1 MKHMTLK
8 DITIAC
14 DGIYYG
20 DPAFYHK
27 SVSSVVRDDRD
38 VEKDSLFVALRGER
52 VDGHSFIPKAIKAGA
67 LCALSEEV
75 LEDAS
80 FPYILVPC
88 CITALKDL
96 ATHYRKH
103 MNIQVVGITGSAGK
117 TSTKEMIAAVLS
129 ERYSVLKTEG
139 NYNNHIGLPLTI
151 FRIREE
157 HEIAVLEMG
166 INDFGDMSYLAQM
179 ARPDICVF
187 TNIGVAHIEQLKTRD
202 GILKEKTAMLYYMN
216 PDGTIILNGDDD
228 KLITVTPANQIPPTY
243 YGLDE
248 KWPYYATSIIDKGLR
263 GTTATFHTPTSTFN
277 AHISI
282 PGKHMIYNALASL
295 GVAYAFEM
303 KDEDIRK
310 GMEALK
316 PLPGRNN
323 LIETETY
330 TVIDDCYN
338 ANPDSVKAA
347 LSVLASP
354 HLTYGKDCKGAT
366 TPAIARRTVA
376 ILGDMGEL
384 GPQAEEMHREIGEL
398 VVQLQIDVLIAIGTL
413 AKEIARG
420 ASESLSDKYTTS
432 IHHFDTKADFF
443 NRQHHLLTKGDII
456 LVKASN
462 SRRFSEIVNWLV
474 GETDEVSSLSTT
486 RS

>member
-8 DITIAC
+8 EITFAC

-20 DPAFYHK
+20 DPSFYHK

-38 VEKDSLFVALRGER
+38 VQKDSLFVALRGTR
-52 VDGHSFIPKAIKAGA
+52 VDGHTIIPKAIKAGA
-67 LCALSEEV
+67 LCALSEEM
-75 LEDAS
+75 LEEAT

-96 ATHYRKH
+96 ATHYRKQ
-103 MNIQVVGITGSAGK
+103 MNIKVVGITGSVGK
-117 TSTKEMIAAVLS
+117 TSTKEVIASVLS
-129 ERYSVLKTEG
+129 ERFSVLKTEG
-139 NYNNHIGLPLTI
+139 NYNNEIGLPLTI

-166 INDFGDMSYLAQM
+166 INNFGDMSYLAQM

-216 PDGTIILNGDDD
+216 PEGTIILNGDDD
-228 KLITVTPANQIPPTY
+228 KLITVKPANQISPTY

-248 KWPYYATSIIDKGLR
+248 KWPYYATQIQDKGLR
-263 GTTATFHTPTSTFN
+263 GTTATFHTSTSTFH

-282 PGKHMIYNALASL
+282 PGKHMIYNALAAL
-295 GVAYAFEM
+295 GVAYVFDM

-310 GMEALK
+310 GIEALR

-323 LIETETY
+323 LIETDTY

-338 ANPDSVKAA
+338 ANPVSVKAA
-347 LSVLASP
+347 LSVLAKP
-354 HLTYGKDCKGAT
+354 NLTYGEDCIDPQIPAT
-366 TPAIARRTVA
+366 AKRTVA
-376 ILGDMGEL
+376 ILGDMAEL
-384 GPQAEEMHREIGEL
+384 GLKAKEMHREIGET

-413 AKEIARG
+413 AKEMVRG
-420 ASESLSDKYTTS
+420 TNECIPQQDNTS
-432 IHHFDTKADFF
+432 VYHFNTKADFLAHQQ
-443 NRQHHLLTKGDII
+443 NLLAKGDII

-462 SRRFSEIVNWLV
+462 SQGFSEIVARLT
-474 GETDEVSSLSTT
+474 GEI
-486 RS
+486 

>member
-14 DGIYYG
+14 DGIFYG
-20 DPAFYHK
+20 DPAFYNK
-27 SVSSVVRDDRD
+27 SVSSVVRDNRH

-67 LCALSEEV
+67 LSVLSEEV
-75 LEDAS
+75 LADAG

-96 ATHYRKH
+96 ATHYLKH
-103 MNIQVVGITGSAGK
+103 MSVKVVGITGSAGK
-117 TSTKEMIAAVLS
+117 TSTKEMIASVLS
-129 ERYSVLKTEG
+129 TRYSVLKTEG

-202 GILKEKTAMLYYMN
+202 GILQEKTAMLYYMN
-216 PDGTIILNGDDD
+216 PKGTIILNGDDD
-228 KLITVTPANQIPPTY
+228 KLITVRPANQIPPTY

-248 KWPYYATSIIDKGLR
+248 KWPYYATQIEDKGLR
-263 GTTATFHTPTSTFN
+263 GITATFHTPTSTFD

-282 PGKHMIYNALASL
+282 PGKHMIYNALAAL
-295 GVAYAFEM
+295 GVAYAFDM
-303 KDEDIRK
+303 KEEDIRR

-323 LIETETY
+323 LIEAETY
-330 TVIDDCYN
+330 TIIDDCYN

-354 HLTYGKDCKGAT
+354 HLTYGEDCKGIKM
-366 TPAIARRTVA
+366 PAIARRTVA

-398 VVQLQIDVLIAIGTL
+398 VARLQIDVLIAIGRL
-413 AKEIARG
+413 AKEVAKG
-420 ASESLSDKYTTS
+420 ASQSISPQDTTL
-432 IHHFDTKADFF
+432 IHHFNTKADYFAQ
-443 NRQHHLLTKGDII
+443 QHHLLAKGDII

-462 SRRFSEIVNWLV
+462 SKGFSEIVDRLA
-474 GETDEVSSLSTT
+474 DKA
-486 RS
+486 